1 MQRSGTIVDTPC
13 GTIAIGRRNGK
24 LVADWIVAG
33 AEVPPCAPQD
43 DTDAHALAQAIR
55 ASFSGDSGAFDAIP
69 TGAGTEFQR
78 RVWEACR
85 TIPAGETRTYGWIA
99 EQIGGGHAVCRAVGQ
114 ALRRNPLPLVV
125 PCHRVVSGSG
135 LGGYAGDR
143 DGELAEIKRKLLLF
157 ETSVATA
164 KC

>member
-1 MQRSGTIVDTPC
+1 MHGARSIVQTPC
-13 GTIAIGRRNGK
+13 GPIAVGRRDGR
-24 LVADWIVAG
+24 LVADWLVAG
-33 AEVPPCAPQD
+33 ADAPLCAAH
-43 DTDAHALAQAIR
+43 DAEALAVAAAIR
-55 ASFSGDSGAFDAIP
+55 ASFTGNPAALDRIP

-78 RVWEACR
+78 RVWNACR

-114 ALRRNPLPLVV
+114 ALRRNPLPVVV
-125 PCHRVVSGSG
+125 PCHRVVSSAG

-143 DGELAEIKRKLLLF
+143 DGELAEIKRKLLRF
-157 ETSVATA
+157 ESSAATA